1 MVNFHDREQRIKVR
15 VPNDAFVYLG
25 MDERPKATATDLL
38 RGEKMPLALTADG
51 TIELTL
57 QAWKG
62 VILKI
67 R

>member
-1 MVNFHDREQRIKVR
+1 VRI
-15 VPNDAFVYLG
+15 PNDAFVYLRLEG
-25 MDERPKATATDLL
+25 KAKATATDLL
-38 RGEKMPLALTADG
+38 RGGKQ
-51 TIELTL
+51 TIDFTPDSVTEIVL